1 MGLGASAADGDD
13 PIRIV
18 TEDFDKIRFAAN
30 GQAFTIAYAPEGT
43 EIPAPP
49 TAGDVASVSE
59 DLGVPAGQHPGF
71 GRAAQRHHAGRQRA
85 RREHPGRDGARRR
98 LDEHHDRTRSGHRR
112 LDAHRRRHDHDRSRR
127 RVKAVILVGGF
138 GTRLRPLTLT
148 TPKNLLPVVHTP
160 MVERVVAHLA
170 QHGVTEAVL
179 SLGYKPDT
187 FLEAY
192 PDGDCA
198 GVALTY
204 AVEDEPLDTAGA
216 IRFAA
221 GEAGIDERFVVVNG
235 DVLTDLDVTR
245 LVRFH
250 DASGAEGTIALHTV
264 EDPSRYGVV
273 VTDVAGQVEAFVE
286 KPSRDDAPSLRINA
300 GTYVFEPSVLG
311 RIPVGRPVS
320 VERETFPAMVE
331 SSSLYALDGDAYWID
346 AGTPETYLQANL
358 DLLAA
363 DDIAVHP
370 EASVSDSAH
379 IERSVIG
386 AGAVIGDEATLT
398 EALVLAGATIEPGAR
413 VHRSIVGPGA
423 VIRAGAELLDL
434 TVIGDHVDIEPDARL
449 TSERIPQD
457 VE

>member
-1 MGLGASAADGDD
+1 M
-13 PIRIV
+13 
-18 TEDFDKIRFAAN
+18 
-30 GQAFTIAYAPEGT
+30 
-43 EIPAPP
+43 
-49 TAGDVASVSE
+49 
-59 DLGVPAGQHPGF
+59 
-71 GRAAQRHHAGRQRA
+71 
-85 RREHPGRDGARRR
+85 
-98 LDEHHDRTRSGHRR
+98 
-112 LDAHRRRHDHDRSRR
+112 
-127 RVKAVILVGGF
+127 KAVILVGGF

-148 TPKNLLPVVHTP
+148 TPKNLLPVVHVP

-170 QHGVTEAVL
+170 QHDVTHAVL
-179 SLGYKPDT
+179 ALGYKPDT
-187 FLEAY
+187 FLAAY
-192 PDGDCA
+192 PDGECA
-198 GVALTY
+198 GVELTY

-250 DASGAEGTIALHTV
+250 DASGAEGTVALHTV

-286 KPSRDDAPSLRINA
+286 KPDKDDAPSLRINA

-311 RIPVGRPVS
+311 RIPVGRRVS

-331 SSSLYALDGDAYWID
+331 ASSLYALDGDAYWID

-363 DDIAVHP
+363 DATAVHDD
-370 EASVSDSAH
+370 ATVSDSAH
-379 IERSVIG
+379 IERSVVG
-386 AGAVIGDEATLT
+386 AGATIGDEVTLT
-398 EALVLAGATIEPGAR
+398 EALVLAGATVEAGAR
-413 VHRSIVGPGA
+413 IHRSIVGPGA

-434 TVIGDHVDIEPDARL
+434 TVIGDDIDIEPDARL
-449 TSERIPQD
+449 TSERIPQ
-457 VE
+457 EPG

>member
-1 MGLGASAADGDD
+1 M
-13 PIRIV
+13 
-18 TEDFDKIRFAAN
+18 
-30 GQAFTIAYAPEGT
+30 
-43 EIPAPP
+43 
-49 TAGDVASVSE
+49 
-59 DLGVPAGQHPGF
+59 
-71 GRAAQRHHAGRQRA
+71 
-85 RREHPGRDGARRR
+85 
-98 LDEHHDRTRSGHRR
+98 
-112 LDAHRRRHDHDRSRR
+112 
-127 RVKAVILVGGF
+127 KAVVLVGGF

-148 TPKNLLPVVHTP
+148 TPKNLLPVVHKP

-170 QHGVTEAVL
+170 AHGVTEAVL

-187 FLEAY
+187 FRAAY
-192 PDGDCA
+192 PDDECA

-250 DASGAEGTIALHTV
+250 DASGAEGTISLHTV

-286 KPSRDDAPSLRINA
+286 KPSKEDAPSNRINA

-311 RIPVGRPVS
+311 RIPVGRRVS

-331 SSSLYALDGDAYWID
+331 SGSLYALDGNAYWLD

-358 DLLAA
+358 DLLG
-363 DDIAVHP
+363 DGDGAVH
-370 EASVSDSAH
+370 EGATVSPSAH
-379 IERSVIG
+379 VERSVVASG
-386 AGAVIGDEATLT
+386 VTIGDEVTLT
-398 EALVLAGATIEPGAR
+398 EAVVLGGATIETGAR
-413 VHRSIVGPGA
+413 VHRSIVGPNA
-423 VIRAGAELLDL
+423 MIRAGAELLDL
-434 TVIGDHVDIEPDARL
+434 TVIGDEIDIEPAARL
-449 TSERIPQD
+449 TGERVPQD
-457 VE
+457 AG